1 MKYKVPQ
8 LEPYFD
14 EDELNNLKK
23 VIETR
28 WITEGP
34 FSEEFL
40 EDIKKFT
47 KARYAVLASNGTLA
61 LYLSLAALGIK
72 ESDEEILPDFT
83 FSASASPVIFRGAVP
98 KFVDVFDDDLNID
111 TGKIEQAI
119 TPKTKAIMPV
129 HIYGRSC
136 DMGKIMEIAGRHS
149 IKVLEDAAQGFGV
162 YCRGNHV
169 GAIGDLGIISFFAD
183 KTITTGEGAVVLTN
197 NEELYSRL
205 KLLRN
210 QGRPHSG
217 TFVHPGLG
225 MNFRMTD
232 LQCAVGVAQI
242 KKFKKIEKVKLE
254 HYELYR
260 RLLRGVKNVSFL
272 KGNDFSNFVP
282 FRVNIWAEKLAELVP
297 FLESK
302 GIQTRRLF
310 YPLHRQPYLAHLG
323 YKDEEFP
330 VSNKA
335 YDKGLSL
342 PVFYSLKDEQIE
354 YICGSIREFYEKG

>member
-72 ESDEEILPDFT
+72 ESDEVILPDFT

-210 QGRPHSG
+210 R
-217 TFVHPGLG
+217 
-225 MNFRMTD
+225 N
-232 LQCAVGVAQI
+232 
-242 KKFKKIEKVKLE
+242 
-254 HYELYR
+254 
-260 RLLRGVKNVSFL
+260 
-272 KGNDFSNFVP
+272 
-282 FRVNIWAEKLAELVP
+282 
-297 FLESK
+297 
-302 GIQTRRLF
+302 
-310 YPLHRQPYLAHLG
+310 
-323 YKDEEFP
+323 
-330 VSNKA
+330 
-335 YDKGLSL
+335 
-342 PVFYSLKDEQIE
+342 
-354 YICGSIREFYEKG
+354 

>member
-72 ESDEEILPDFT
+72 ESDEVILPDFT

-260 RLLRGVKNVSFL
+260 RLLR
-272 KGNDFSNFVP
+272 
-282 FRVNIWAEKLAELVP
+282 
-297 FLESK
+297 
-302 GIQTRRLF
+302 
-310 YPLHRQPYLAHLG
+310 
-323 YKDEEFP
+323 
-330 VSNKA
+330 
-335 YDKGLSL
+335 
-342 PVFYSLKDEQIE
+342 
-354 YICGSIREFYEKG
+354 